1 MSGLTIEFTD
11 KEITPWGGISI
22 LQKMMDKMSFTDFL
36 NTTPLPQQGSNRGYD
51 PVQIILWFIISIW
64 CGATRYE
71 DLEVTRFDGV
81 LQKLFVWDKMAGHR
95 AFVRY
100 FKKFTMETNIS
111 VFCRFYQW
119 FFDNLVF
126 DNFTLDLDS
135 SVLIRY
141 GQQQGAA
148 VGYNPTKRG
157 RKSPHPLIAFVA
169 DVEMVANF
177 WLRSGDSSSA
187 NNFEAFLLQTLSHL
201 QNKKIGLLRADSGFY
216 SQKIFTLLE
225 AQATPISY
233 IISCPMYVTVQR
245 KIQNQQAWITLDEG
259 IEIAETTYQSPT
271 WDAPRRLVMVRQ
283 KISERP
289 KAADKTLSL
298 F

>member
-1 MSGLTIEFTD
+1 M
-11 KEITPWGGISI
+11 
-22 LQKMMDKMSFTDFL
+22 
-36 NTTPLPQQGSNRGYD
+36 
-51 PVQIILWFIISIW
+51 
-64 CGATRYE
+64 
-71 DLEVTRFDGV
+71 TRFDGV

-100 FKKFTMETNIS
+100 FKKFTMETNTS

-135 SVLIRY
+135 SVLTRY

-157 RKSPHPLIAFVA
+157 RKSPHPLMAFVA

-245 KIQNQQAWITLDEG
+245 KIQSQQAWITLDEG
-259 IEIAETTYQSPT
+259 IEIAETTHQSPT